1 MSTEQTTQTDNQLE
15 PTKPEVLEAGIT
27 KKPETPET
35 EIVSVLPEAPDK
47 VKQIQDLLDKKKA
60 MGLNLSDKETYVRI
74 FKEIAEEVKCSYQL
88 VAKTAKKHLNASQAV
103 IKDTV
108 VADKSKINI
117 RGVGDDTRPPP
128 RLPPKEIVTPIRP
141 LSPEQKAESDKTKI
155 EFEQGMIMMSFENIA
170 GFQDLALGISPKSKK
185 MQQMALRIATY
196 NHMMRE
202 NGTPEE
208 CINVGDKLMK
218 YMLWA
223 GIAGL
228 FLTPLGIKLKQLGDK
243 KGSGITPKKEKEP
256 MV

>member
-1 MSTEQTTQTDNQLE
+1 MSKEQPEINAE
-15 PTKPEVLEAGIT
+15 TKPEPEVLDAGIT
-27 KKPETPET
+27 KKSEPKESE
-35 EIVSVLPEAPDK
+35 VVASALPEAPDK
-47 VKQIQDLLDKKKA
+47 VKQIQDLLDIKKG

-74 FKEIAEEVKCSYQL
+74 YKEIAEQVGCSYQL

-103 IKDTV
+103 IKESV

-117 RGVGDDTRPPP
+117 KGVGDDTRPPP
-128 RLPPKEIVTPIRP
+128 KVLPKEAMSAPAKALT
-141 LSPEQKAESDKTKI
+141 PEQKQESDKTKI
-155 EFEQGMIMMSFENIA
+155 EFETGMILMSFENIA

-228 FLTPLGIKLKQLGDK
+228 FLTPLGMKVKQLGDK
-243 KGSGITPKKEKEP
+243 KSSGITPKKETRS
-256 MV
+256 MR